1 MGGKAKPTKH
11 SAAETAKKSHLATAN
26 MGGGAAGLKDR
37 QGGPA
42 GHARF
47 ICKVCFTQVPDMKSM
62 SLHYEA
68 KHPTAEFKESDFE
81 DLHEKYGGT
90 TKGVA
95 VHGSLKKD
103 RNKKDKE

>member
-11 SAAETAKKSHLATAN
+11 TAAETARKNKLANTN
-26 MGGGAAGLKDR
+26 MGGGAEGLKDR
-37 QGGPA
+37 KGGEA

-47 ICKVCFTQVPDMKSM
+47 QCKVCMTPAPDLKTMKI
-62 SLHYEA
+62 HYESR
-68 KHPTAEFKESDFE
+68 HPTLEFKEEDFE
-81 DLHEKYGGT
+81 NLHEKLGGT

-103 RNKKDKE
+103 KNKKNKE